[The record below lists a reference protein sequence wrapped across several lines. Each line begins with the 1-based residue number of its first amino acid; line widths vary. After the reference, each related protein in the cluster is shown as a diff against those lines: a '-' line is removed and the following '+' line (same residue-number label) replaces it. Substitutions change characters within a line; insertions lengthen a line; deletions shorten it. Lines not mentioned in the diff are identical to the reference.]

1 MDFSILINK
10 MIVFVVL
17 MLVGY
22 LLAKRGTLSPAF
34 TRTASWLTINV
45 FMCATIVNSGLS
57 ANLTLTAGEF
67 GKLVLIVFVMQLI
80 GYLIAALLTRLTP
93 LGRDR
98 GPEFELLMSMGNS
111 MFIALP
117 IVDAL
122 FGPVAVFYVSLSCIP
137 FNVLLY
143 TYGVLRLKSGQSDR
157 SLHPKDI
164 ISPPLIATLLSLL
177 LIVFHPPMPT
187 AIRSVISSMNGA
199 TMPLSMIV
207 IGASLGSVSLL
218 DAFKN
223 GKLYLASAVR
233 LLLIPVLTWLICR
246 FLTNDPVL
254 LLTMVI
260 VAACP
265 SAVVVTVLCVQ
276 YGRDS
281 VYTAEGTLQ
290 NTVFSMLTIPL
301 IVWLLGR

>member
-1 MDFSILINK
+1 
-10 MIVFVVL
+10 
-17 MLVGY
+17 
-22 LLAKRGTLSPAF
+22 
-34 TRTASWLTINV
+34 
-45 FMCATIVNSGLS
+45 
-57 ANLTLTAGEF
+57 
-67 GKLVLIVFVMQLI
+67 
-80 GYLIAALLTRLTP
+80 
-93 LGRDR
+93 
-98 GPEFELLMSMGNS
+98 
-111 MFIALP
+111 
-117 IVDAL
+117 
-122 FGPVAVFYVSLSCIP
+122 
-137 FNVLLY
+137 
-143 TYGVLRLKSGQSDR
+143 
-157 SLHPKDI
+157 
-164 ISPPLIATLLSLL
+164 
-177 LIVFHPPMPT
+177 
-187 AIRSVISSMNGA
+187 MNGA
-199 TMPLSMIV
+199 TMPMSMIV

-254 LLTMVI
+254 LMTMVI

>member
-22 LLAKRGTLSPAF
+22 LLAKRGILSPAF

-45 FMCATIVNSGLS
+45 FMCASIVNSGLS
-57 ANLTLTAGEF
+57 AELTLTAGEF
-67 GKLVLIVFVMQLI
+67 GRLILVVFVMQLI
-80 GYLIAALLTRLTP
+80 GYLVAALLTRLTP

-98 GPEFELLMSMGNS
+98 GVEFELLMSMGNS

-117 IVDAL
+117 LVDAL
-122 FGPVAVFYVSLSCIP
+122 FGPTAVFYVSLSCIP

-143 TYGVLRLKSGQSDR
+143 SYGVLRLKSGQSDR
-157 SLHPKDI
+157 RLHPKDI
-164 ISPPLIATLLSLL
+164 ISPPMIATLLSVL
-177 LIVFHPPMPT
+177 LIVLRPPLPL
-187 AIRSVISSMNGA
+187 AVRSMISSVNGA
-199 TMPLSMIV
+199 TMPMSMIV
-207 IGASLGSVSLL
+207 IGASLGGVSLL
-218 DAFKN
+218 DAFRN

-233 LLLIPVLTWLICR
+233 LLLIPVLTWLVCR
-246 FLTNDPVL
+246 FLTLDPVL

-290 NTVFSMLTIPL
+290 NTVLSMLTIPL

>member
-17 MLVGY
+17 MVIGY
-22 LLAKRGTLSPAF
+22 VLAKRGTLSPAF

-57 ANLTLTAGEF
+57 AELALTAGEF
-67 GKLVLIVFVMQLI
+67 LKLIVIVFVMQLI
-80 GYLIAALLTRLTP
+80 GYVVAAVTARLTP
-93 LGRDR
+93 IDKGHK
-98 GPEFELLMSMGNS
+98 PEFELLMSMGNS

-164 ISPPLIATLLSLL
+164 VSPPLIATLLSLL
-177 LIVFHPPMPT
+177 LIVFRPPIPT
-187 AIRSVISSMNGA
+187 ALRSVIVSMSGA

-207 IGASLGSVSLL
+207 IGASLGGVSLL

-223 GKLYLASAVR
+223 GRLYLASAVR
-233 LLLIPVLTWLICR
+233 LLVIPVLTWLICR
-246 FLTNDPVL
+246 LFTADPVL
-254 LLTMVI
+254 LLTLVI

-265 SAVVVTVLCVQ
+265 SAVVVTVLAVQ

-301 IVWLLGR
+301 IVWLLG